1 MPDGEVLLR
10 VTAKGYLPEESTIV
24 VGGEITSLEIKVK
37 KDPSDRRGKL
47 PLTVQNEA
55 GRGLAASVQF
65 GGKARDVSGRT
76 DRKGLYGRELVP
88 GRYPLTINARGFG
101 EVTRNILITADQTL
115 PLKVTMIPLAKPKP
129 VTSGDSGGSTSRSG
143 SLAVVTKKGIR

>member
-1 MPDGEVLLR
+1 MVINRPELSAQ
-10 VTAKGYLPEESTIV
+10 VTGTAGTITSYPCPMRFSDTAGVLPEESTIV

-47 PLTVQNEA
+47 ALTVQNEA

-101 EVTRNILITADQTL
+101 EVTRNILITADQTY
-115 PLKVTMIPLAKPKP
+115 LKVCDPTCKAK
-129 VTSGDSGGSTSRSG
+129 
-143 SLAVVTKKGIR
+143 ACNIW